1 MHSIHYPPNKIYPTE
16 QVKQFVETEQ
26 LTQFNWQSMQTPFIG
41 VNPKTHNVQNVE
53 GLHYMHNSSAQVTQA
68 PASRRNPDGQDK
80 QSVAVGPSQVKQ
92 PTSQIVQVSELKKYP
107 IMQVVQIVGV
117 EQPEQPGGH

>member
-26 LTQFNWQSMQTPFIG
+26 LTQFNWQSMQTPSIG

-68 PASRRNPDGQDK
+68 PASRRNPDGHDK